1 MSRPVADVL
10 IEHAIT
16 AVTCSDPTPRAGR
29 ALGETTL
36 VDTPA
41 VASMAGRIVY
51 VGPAASLGDHVDVAP
66 GALRIDA
73 TGCSLLPGFVDAAPS
88 SHGATKSDADP
99 AAAEWALA
107 HGTTTFLDRPDRRRS
122 SALLAPVDAL
132 ADSRDELRSARPLVV
147 EAGDP
152 VALTALSTRADAHVS
167 SMPYALMV
175 ASLGMGLSLEEALT
189 AATLNATWSLDCDEA
204 CGSLEP
210 GKRMDVVVVKE
221 QPAELLAAGAAAV
234 RMVIRGGKLVAWV

>member
-16 AVTCSDPTPRAGR
+16 AVTYSGPTPRAGR

-36 VDTPA
+36 VGTPA

-88 SHGATKSDADP
+88 SRGATESDADP
-99 AAAEWALA
+99 AAEWALA
-107 HGTTTFLDRPDRRRS
+107 HGTTTFLDRPDRRRG

-132 ADSRDELRSARPLVV
+132 ADSRDELRPAQPLV

-152 VALTALSTRADAHVS
+152 VALTALSTRADAQVS

-189 AATLNATWSLDCDEA
+189 AATLNAAWSLDCDEE

-221 QPAELLAAGAAAV
+221 QPAELLAAGAAAL
-234 RMVIRGGKLVAWV
+234 RMVIRSGKLVAWV

>member
-16 AVTCSDPTPRAGR
+16 TVTCSGPTPRAGR

-99 AAAEWALA
+99 AAEWALA
-107 HGTTTFLDRPDRRRS
+107 HGTTTFLDRPDRRRG

-132 ADSRDELRSARPLVV
+132 ADSRDELRSARPLV
-147 EAGDP
+147 EARDP

-175 ASLGMGLSLEEALT
+175 ASLGMGLSLEEALH
-189 AATLNATWSLDCDEA
+189 A
-204 CGSLEP
+204 
-210 GKRMDVVVVKE
+210 
-221 QPAELLAAGAAAV
+221 
-234 RMVIRGGKLVAWV
+234 